1 MVSLPSS
8 STDLTI
14 VQLEQQ
20 LEAASHRKAEE
31 ARSIRTVD
39 RTVKDLESQIQRREK
54 QNTQLADD
62 VAKSRDK
69 ISHLLSTIDELQSSD
84 SQSQLAAKRAERE
97 LREEKEKALRL
108 ERELEGWKVLRTERG
123 TPGAVHRSGTMAALS
138 EMAESQGRSSATASS
153 RSAGSRKVSGV
164 SSLGAAEGVQRKP
177 SNTKGFL

>member
-1 MVSLPSS
+1 M
-8 STDLTI
+8 TMI
-14 VQLEQQ
+14 QLEQQ

-54 QNTQLADD
+54 QNSQLADD
-62 VAKSRDK
+62 VAKARDK
-69 ISHLLSTIDELQSSD
+69 ISGLLSAIDELQSSD

-97 LREEKEKALRL
+97 LREEREKALRL

-123 TPGAVHRSGTMAALS
+123 TPGGGAVHRSGTMAALS
-138 EMAESQGRSSATASS
+138 EMAESQGRGASS
-153 RSAGSRKVSGV
+153 RSAGSRKVSAV
-164 SSLGAAEGVQRKP
+164 SSLGAAADGVQRKP